1 MDFCY
6 ILWQFGEKHIVITII
21 SISTVHTHTNSP
33 SVDNMEFQ
41 HFGLEEEDE
50 DDAALQF
57 MIEQSL
63 LDSNKQRETHKESRA
78 PPHKSEHCTDSSL
91 IFTAVRAGEEEPHK
105 ASALNHVLYPLEV

>member
-1 MDFCY
+1 MVVWGKTY
-6 ILWQFGEKHIVITII
+6 IVITMIN
-21 SISTVHTHTNSP
+21 ISTLHTHSP

-41 HFGLEEEDE
+41 HFGFEEEEDE
-50 DDAALQF
+50 DDAAIQF

-91 IFTAVRAGEEEPHK
+91 IFTAVKAGEEEEHE